1 MARKSKQYMVLEGLK
16 TGINT
21 VNFNIEASQDNMKLP
36 YYLTLLHY
44 VVFEIDINKLKRDT
58 FLHMYVAALFT
69 MIRI

>member
-44 VVFEIDINKLKRDT
+44 VVFEIDINKLKRDM